1 MKTINNTKTK
11 ISNSW
16 NIHINNEIKDE
27 NKAIVSKYAKNYLPI
42 MFNLYTT
49 DAKQDD
55 SIGQAILDTTKLFL
69 KITPL
74 DLVNTYLQQAMKNY
88 AVYSQKHTEW
98 LTSNKQDDEIQEA
111 PPSAPK
117 RVVFDFKKTDRDP
130 PAKTN
135 TEELQ
140 PFLFAKLR
148 FLDLIAVL
156 AKFSNRANIDS
167 VYKLA
172 IEGIIVI

>member
-1 MKTINNTKTK
+1 
-11 ISNSW
+11 
-16 NIHINNEIKDE
+16 
-27 NKAIVSKYAKNYLPI
+27 

-88 AVYSQKHTEW
+88 AMYSQKHTEW
-98 LTSNKQDDEIQEA
+98 LTTSKQDEIQEA
-111 PPSAPK
+111 PSAPK
-117 RVVFDFKKTDRDP
+117 RVVFDVKKTDPDP
-130 PAKTN
+130 PAQTN

-140 PFLFAKLR
+140 PFLFAKFR

-156 AKFSNRANIDS
+156 AKFSNRANINS
-167 VYKLA
+167 VYQLA
-172 IEGIIVI
+172 IEGITVI

>member
-1 MKTINNTKTK
+1 M
-11 ISNSW
+11 
-16 NIHINNEIKDE
+16 
-27 NKAIVSKYAKNYLPI
+27 SKYAKNYLPI

-55 SIGQAILDTTKLFL
+55 STGQAILDTTKLFL
-69 KITPL
+69 KIAPL

-98 LTSNKQDDEIQEA
+98 LTTTSKQAEIQEA
-111 PPSAPK
+111 APSAPK

-135 TEELQ
+135 TDELQ

-156 AKFSNRANIDS
+156 AKFASRANIDS
-167 VYKLA
+167 VYQLA
-172 IEGIIVI
+172 IEGITVI